1 MSESMITTV
10 CDIKLN
16 NNILDVVDQVHAKI
30 SEFTSGLSYTM
41 IRRKVIS
48 VVAFGGSIDFD
59 IPVGHCKLERKSES
73 ILVEVYHKMD
83 KLPSTLYKVGVVKSD
98 DTLVLMMVYDNLSE
112 VMDMNILPH
121 ANIVKVY
128 GNDKKL
134 SITELG
140 ELWYEYMIENS
151 GFVKIFANKELADE
165 YYEGMKENLIMVKTS
180 EYVKREI
187 MESNFLKSIKDR
199 ERMS

>member
-59 IPVGHCKLERKSES
+59 IPIGHCKLERKPEG

-112 VMDMNILPH
+112 VMDTNILPH
-121 ANIVKVY
+121 ANIVKVC

-140 ELWYEYMIENS
+140 ELWYEHMIENS

-187 MESNFLKSIKDR
+187 MESNFLKSIKDC